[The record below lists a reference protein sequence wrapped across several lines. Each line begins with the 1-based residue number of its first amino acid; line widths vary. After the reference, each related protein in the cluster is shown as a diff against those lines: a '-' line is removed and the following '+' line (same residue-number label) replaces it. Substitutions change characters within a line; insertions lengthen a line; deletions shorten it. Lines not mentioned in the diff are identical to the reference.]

1 MRAKPFLI
9 FFFAI
14 VAGVA
19 ALSIYVN
26 QAVTKTDKSVSAA
39 ASPDGRYKAVKVS
52 LARGGLKTF
61 CFDSISVFLSVYPD
75 SFAESEKIYEVYRAP
90 CAPPAL
96 RAGLPKMQWLSNS
109 ALQIVYAS
117 DPSAPAKEKSL
128 MKALDASKFV
138 HVTFVAAK

>member
-1 MRAKPFLI
+1 MKAKPFLV

-14 VAGVA
+14 VVGVAVISVYVSQTIRKADKTVA
-19 ALSIYVN
+19 AL
-26 QAVTKTDKSVSAA
+26 

-52 LARGGLKTF
+52 LQRGGFKPF

-90 CAPPAL
+90 CAPPNR
-96 RAGLPKMQWLSNS
+96 RADLPKMQWLSDS
-109 ALQIVYAS
+109 ALQIAYAS
-117 DPSAPAKEKSL
+117 APVALAKEKPL

-138 HVTFVAAK
+138 HVTFVAR

>member
-1 MRAKPFLI
+1 MRAKTFLV
-9 FFFAI
+9 FFFAV

-26 QAVTKTDKSVSAA
+26 QAITKADKSISAA

-52 LARGGLKTF
+52 LARGGLKAF

-75 SFAESEKIYEVYRAP
+75 GFAESEKIYEVYRAP
-90 CAPPAL
+90 CAPPSL

-109 ALQIVYAS
+109 ALQIAYAP
-117 DPSAPAKEKSL
+117 DPSAPAKEKPL

-138 HVTFVAAK
+138 HVTFVARE